1 MKIKNL
7 LALVFVSFFSLA
19 LAAQDCRMYF
29 PQKTGA
35 VREMTNYDKKDK
47 MTGRMVQEIVDKDV
61 SNGDISLTVETLI
74 FDEDNEELN
83 RSTIT
88 IGCSGGVFKIDM
100 KNYLG
105 EMLEAYESMEIE
117 MQGDNLL
124 IPGKLSVGDELPDG
138 NINIQVR
145 SSGITMVNMDVTI
158 ENRKVEAK
166 EEVTTEAGTF
176 DCYKISYDTVSK
188 TKMITVSTSGIEWMA
203 PDVGAVKSESYNK
216 KGKLTGYSL
225 LTRLEK

>member
-1 MKIKNL
+1 
-7 LALVFVSFFSLA
+7 
-19 LAAQDCRMYF
+19 MYF